1 MGPEATDYLERLLKP
16 GEKVDLE
23 YDIEREDRYG
33 RTLAG
38 VFKDDLF
45 VNSAIAA
52 AGLGVA
58 VKYEPNVKFYDEVL
72 AAEQK
77 AVDAGEGLFDPSVE
91 CTIPAQLDEADT
103 AAIVLARGGY
113 GITRLLEELE
123 WSTFTRAPKWIV
135 GFSDGTALLTTACAH
150 SVCSLHASNVNG
162 LASAASVDRA
172 AWLDALEGRALVSWD
187 LHATVG
193 QPARSI
199 RGTTF
204 GGNLSLLAALAAHGR
219 LTPPA
224 DAVWIVEDVTERPY
238 RLDRMATSLR
248 PFVRNARAVVL
259 GEYVGCEPG
268 PDGISAHQA
277 LCAAWGD
284 LGVPLVW
291 GAPSGHGARNAP
303 WPLGAAVCVKLDA
316 GRARIEFR
324 RP

>member
-1 MGPEATDYLERLLKP
+1 MRWPSSLSVGSWVRVIAPASPLPRSSFFAGLAWLRTRYRVRMSSGVLERA
-16 GEKVDLE
+16 G
-23 YDIEREDRYG
+23 Y
-33 RTLAG
+33 LAG
-38 VFKDDLF
+38 SD
-45 VNSAIAA
+45 ARRR
-52 AGLGVA
+52 
-58 VKYEPNVKFYDEVL
+58 
-72 AAEQK
+72 AELQH
-77 AVDAGEGLFDPSVE
+77 A
-91 CTIPAQLDEADT
+91 LDEPDT

-199 RGTTF
+199 RGTAF